1 MTMTSLKLGFA
12 GVGRMGMPMVKR
24 LLAAGY
30 GVSVYDTN
38 ETVVAALAKEG
49 AARAKTPAELM
60 TLCDVV
66 LLSLPT
72 PEIVQAVALGPDGL
86 VSGKGARIVVDL
98 STTGPRTERQVAE
111 GLKAAGIATVD
122 CPVSGGVGGAEK
134 GTLAMM
140 VACEA
145 SVMETVRP
153 ILETLG
159 KPILVGAEPGMGQ
172 MMKVINNLMSVTA
185 LSIAS
190 EALVLATKA
199 GLDPDILIDV
209 VNSGSG
215 SSNATLTKIPKFVL
229 TRSFDFGFSIGLSA
243 KDIRLCLE
251 ESDAL
256 GVPMIVGGAV
266 RQLLTVAKS
275 DLGADA
281 DLTELIK
288 PIEDWAGVTV
298 AGANAKG

>member
-24 LLAAGY
+24 LLGAGY

-38 ETVVAALAKEG
+38 ETVVSALVKDG
-49 AARAKTPAELM
+49 AARARTPAELM
-60 TLCDVV
+60 ALCDVV

-72 PEIVQAVALGPDGL
+72 PEIVHAVALGPDGL
-86 VSGKGARIVVDL
+86 VTGKGATIVIDL

-111 GLKAAGIATVD
+111 GLRAAGIATVD

-140 VACEA
+140 VACDA
-145 SVMETVRP
+145 SVMESVRP

>member
-1 MTMTSLKLGFA
+1 
-12 GVGRMGMPMVKR
+12 
-24 LLAAGY
+24 
-30 GVSVYDTN
+30 
-38 ETVVAALAKEG
+38 
-49 AARAKTPAELM
+49 
-60 TLCDVV
+60 V

-72 PEIVQAVALGPDGL
+72 PEIVQAVCLGPDGL
-86 VSGKGARIVVDL
+86 ASVKGARIVIDL
-98 STTGPRTERQVAE
+98 STTGPRTERLVAK
-111 GLKAAGIATVD
+111 GLKAASIALAD

-140 VACEA
+140 AACDDA
-145 SVMETVRP
+145 TMETIRP

-159 KPILVGAEPGMGQ
+159 KPVHVGLEPGMGQ
-172 MMKVINNLMSVTA
+172 MIKVINNLMSVTA

-190 EALVLATKA
+190 EALVLGTKA
-199 GLDPDILIDV
+199 GLDPDVMLEVI
-209 VNSGSG
+209 NSGSG

-229 TRSFDFGFSIGLSA
+229 TRGFDFGFAIGLSA

-281 DLTELIK
+281 DLTEIIK
-288 PIEDWAGVTV
+288 PIEGWAGVTV
-298 AGANAKG
+298 AGKKAQA